1 MRRFGSPSR
10 NGNAVYL
17 GCGVKN
23 QWGNIVVAFNADY
36 TIVNGTYD
44 TIDRVY
50 NQTATRWGWGWSC
63 TAPNFV
69 PVKAREDGWGAA
81 TAKADSWVSNP
92 LGSFDAR
99 VQLSVGGNSGW
110 ATSS

>member
-1 MRRFGSPSR
+1 MARIQPWSARMRRFGSPSR

-23 QWGNIVVAFNADY
+23 QWGTIVVAFNADY
-36 TIVNGTYD
+36 AIVNGTYD

-69 PVKAREDGWGAA
+69 PVKACEDGWGAA
-81 TAKADSWVSNP
+81 TARAHSWVQTR
-92 LGSFDAR
+92 LDHLMRGS
-99 VQLSVGGNSGW
+99 S
-110 ATSS
+110 